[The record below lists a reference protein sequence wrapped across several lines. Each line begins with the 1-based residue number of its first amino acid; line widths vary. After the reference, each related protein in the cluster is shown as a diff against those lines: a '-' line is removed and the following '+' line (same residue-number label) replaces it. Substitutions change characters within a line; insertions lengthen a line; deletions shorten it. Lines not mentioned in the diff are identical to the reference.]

1 MAAIL
6 SFDEVNKLYA
16 QNHAENLRSMPFEQF
31 FGEMDLSEVQR
42 QHRIGTAKQIYGFTR
57 DALMGLYYVV
67 QEGGWYAYDDIAAD
81 MKNSYSDMLTKLG
94 IAFTAFFAAAHVEST
109 VSEIISATL
118 NHTDDPYYFSLDRAM
133 LIAENEANSVWND
146 SEFQDAIDTGKTTK
160 TWLSMRDKRV
170 RKTHTEVDGTT
181 IPINEFFHVGEA
193 MLLYPRYASDHPEE
207 TVNCRCTL
215 VFS

>member
-1 MAAIL
+1 MATIL

-16 QNHAENLRSMPFEQF
+16 QNHAENLRSLPFEQF

-57 DALMGLYYVV
+57 DALIALYYMV
-67 QEGGWYAYDDIAAD
+67 QEGGWAEYDEIASD
-81 MKNSYSDMLTKLG
+81 MKKSYFDMLTKLG
-94 IAFTAFFAAAHVEST
+94 ITFTAFFEASHVEET
-109 VSEIISATL
+109 VSEVISATL
-118 NHTDDPYYFSLDRAM
+118 NHTDDPYYFSLDRAT

-146 SEFQDAIDTGKTTK
+146 SEFQDAINTGHTMK

-193 MLLYPRYASDHPEE
+193 MLLYPRYACDHPEE
-207 TVNCRCTL
+207 IVNCRCSL
-215 VFS
+215 SFS